1 MNKTEENIFPGV
13 DSRAFEIVF
22 QSEYK
27 VSSDVETIYA
37 PKNIIHRIRKFFKL
51 SYKEKVIGYKHNIEK
66 IKKWN

>member
-1 MNKTEENIFPGV
+1 MEENVFPGV

-51 SYKEKVIGYKHNIEK
+51 PYKEKEIGYKYNIEK
-66 IKKWN
+66 LKNGIKVK

>member
-1 MNKTEENIFPGV
+1 MKESIFPGV
-13 DSRAFEIVF
+13 DSITFEVVF

-51 SYKEKVIGYKHNIEK
+51 PYKEKVIGYKYNIEK
-66 IKKWN
+66 N